1 MNRRLFKSMSLV
13 VCISII
19 ISYILIAFLMYSQ
32 FFKGMK
38 NEIKNEASY
47 VKIAMDMVGED
58 YLKEIDKQSPSS
70 RFTLINLKGEVIF
83 DSKEEKSKMA
93 NHLDRPEILQ
103 AIKNGVGEDVRL
115 SQTLGEQTFYYAVKL
130 NNNSILR
137 VANTVDSVFVSM
149 SNSLPFII
157 IISLVVLCISMIIA
171 KIETKRFI
179 TPINKLNLESPLE
192 NDVYDELT
200 PLLNRIHKQNNQIS
214 QQMRKLKE
222 RHEEFIAVTENMQ
235 EGLIVLDKNE
245 NILSINNMALT
256 LFEVEAENC
265 MYQHILKLSRNT
277 ELQQVVGKAFEGKS
291 YDKIVKL
298 KKKYFSLM
306 SNAVIIEGEQ
316 KGIVILILDVTEK
329 QKSEKMR
336 REFSANVSHEL
347 KTPLMSISGYAEIIK
362 NNMVKNE
369 DIPEF
374 ASRIYNESNRLTNLV
389 EDIIKISKLDESS
402 EELKFEE
409 VDLFQVIQNVCQ
421 NLSQYAV
428 KNHVSVN
435 IKGEHV
441 KILGVERILNE
452 IIYNLCNNAIKYNK
466 EDGNVLIEIVEKNKS
481 IQLIVSDT
489 GIGIPKSAQER
500 IFERFYRVDKSHSR
514 NIDGTGLGLSIVKHG
529 VTLHKANIQVKS
541 EIDKGT
547 SIKITFRK

>member
-103 AIKNGVGEDVRL
+103 AIKNGVGQDVRL

-149 SNSLPFII
+149 SNSLPFIMI
-157 IISLVVLCISMIIA
+157 IFLLVLCIAMIIA

-179 TPINKLNLESPLE
+179 TPINKLDLENPLE

-200 PLLNRIHKQNNQIS
+200 PLLNRIHKQNNQIN
-214 QQMRKLKE
+214 QQIEKLKE
-222 RHEEFIAVTENMQ
+222 RHEEFIAITENMQ
-235 EGLIVLDKNE
+235 EGLILLDKNE

-256 LFEVEAENC
+256 LFQVKAEDC

-277 ELQQVVGKAFEGKS
+277 ELQQVVGKAFEGSS

-298 KKKYFSLM
+298 KNRYFSLM

-347 KTPLMSISGYAEIIK
+347 KTPLMSICGYAEIIK

-409 VDLFQVIQNVCQ
+409 VDLFQVTQNVCE

-428 KNHVSVN
+428 KNHVSVK

-452 IIYNLCNNAIKYNK
+452 TIYNLCNNAIKYNK
-466 EDGNVLIEIVEKNKS
+466 ENGNVLIEIVEKNKS

-529 VTLHKANIQVKS
+529 VTVHKANIQVKS

-547 SIKITFRK
+547 SIKIIFKK

>member
-47 VKIAMDMVGED
+47 VKTAMDMVGED